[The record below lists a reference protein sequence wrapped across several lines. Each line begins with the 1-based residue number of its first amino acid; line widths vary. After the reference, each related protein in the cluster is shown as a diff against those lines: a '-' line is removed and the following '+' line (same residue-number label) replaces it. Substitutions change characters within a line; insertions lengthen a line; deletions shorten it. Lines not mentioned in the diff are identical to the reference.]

1 MIDKDKIRP
10 IPQSIAKKIRK
21 LDEGNGDDGYVRC
34 YAYLAR
40 MGKELVKITVA
51 CKSYKK
57 QWFCKQVA
65 VHGVHSDECLV
76 RDMEYCFMGYS
87 FGWYLEGIS
96 QYHKDFEDGKWHRAD
111 DKFYDPK
118 VPVVNKGYAL
128 TFNEYKYSVLNRYPY
143 NDVIKYLRVYE
154 QFPQAEYFIKLGLQ
168 HLATNKTLLKK
179 AASDKS
185 FRKWLIRNAKLLR
198 NEYGNF
204 PYFPSKVIQSAY
216 KRNMTLLEMQR
227 LEREGAEALRD
238 YSYKN
243 TISRVIPEKEI
254 LSLLDYIKA
263 QHTSL
268 DSYADYI
275 RACLFLNLD
284 MSLPKNR
291 YPHDFKRWHD
301 IRIDEYKTARALKDE
316 EERKE
321 MYRKFAL
328 IAEKYLPMQR
338 DMKDAFIVVIA
349 HSPADL
355 IREGDMLHHC
365 VGRMNYDQRF
375 IREESLIFF
384 IRNKETPDV
393 PFVTMEYSLKNGKV
407 LQCYGDHDTRPSEE
421 VLNFVNRK
429 WLPYAHKKLKTIT
442 AAA

>member
-1 MIDKDKIRP
+1 MIDKDKIKP

-21 LDEGNGDDGYVRC
+21 LDESDRDGNGTRC

-40 MGKELVKITVA
+40 MGKELIKITVA
-51 CKSYKK
+51 CISHEK

-65 VHGVHSDECLV
+65 VHGVHSDFCLV
-76 RDMEYCFMGYS
+76 RDMEYCFLGYS
-87 FGWYLEGIS
+87 FGWYEEGLS
-96 QYHKDFEDGKWHRAD
+96 PCRKQFEDGEWYKAND
-111 DKFYDPK
+111 NAYDPK
-118 VPVVNKGYAL
+118 APVVNRGYAL
-128 TFNEYKYSVLNRYPY
+128 TFDEYKYSVLNRYPY
-143 NDVIKYLRVYE
+143 NDIIKYLRIYE
-154 QFPQAEYFIKLGLQ
+154 QFPQAEYFIKIGLQ
-168 HLATNKTLLKK
+168 HLATNKTLLGK
-179 AASDKS
+179 AASDKA

-198 NEYGNF
+198 NEYGRF
-204 PYFPSKVIQSAY
+204 PYFSAKIILSAY
-216 KRNMTLLEMQR
+216 KRKVTLLEMQQ
-227 LEREGAEALRD
+227 LERKEKELMRD
-238 YSYKN
+238 GLYKN
-243 TISRVIPEKEI
+243 IISQAIPKRDV
-254 LSLLDYIKA
+254 LKLLDYLKT
-263 QHTSL
+263 QNTNL
-268 DSYADYI
+268 NSYADYI

-284 MSLPKNR
+284 MNLPKNKF
-291 YPHDFKRWHD
+291 PHDFKRWHD

-349 HSPADL
+349 RSPADL

-429 WLPYAHKKLKTIT
+429 WLPYAHRKLKTIT

>member
-1 MIDKDKIRP
+1 MIDKDKIKP

-21 LDEGNGDDGYVRC
+21 LDESDRDGNGTRC

-51 CKSYKK
+51 CKSYAK

-65 VHGVHSDECLV
+65 VHGVHSDFCLV
-76 RDMEYCFMGYS
+76 RDMEYCFLGYS
-87 FGWYLEGIS
+87 FGWYEEGLS
-96 QYHKDFEDGKWHRAD
+96 TCRKQFEDGKWYKAND
-111 DKFYDPK
+111 NAYDPN

-128 TFNEYKYSVLNRYPY
+128 TFDEYKYSALNRYPY
-143 NDVIKYLRVYE
+143 GDVLKYLRIYE
-154 QFPQAEYFIKLGLQ
+154 QFPQAEYFIKIGLQ

-198 NEYGNF
+198 NEYGNL
-204 PYFPSKVIQSAY
+204 PYFSAKVILSAY
-216 KRNMTLLEMQR
+216 KRKVTLLEMQR
-227 LEREGAEALRD
+227 LEREGKEALRN
-238 YSYKN
+238 YSYKS
-243 TISRVIPEKEI
+243 TISRVIPEQDI
-254 LSLLDYIKA
+254 LKLLDYIKA
-263 QHTSL
+263 QNTNL

-275 RACLFLNLD
+275 RACLFLDLD
-284 MSLPKNR
+284 MTLPKNR

-301 IRIDEYKTARALKDE
+301 IRIDEYRTAKAIKDE

-321 MYRKFAL
+321 MYRQFAL

-349 HSPADL
+349 RSPADL

-384 IRNKETPDV
+384 VRNKEMPDI
-393 PFVTMEYSLKNGKV
+393 PFVTVEYSLKNRRI
-407 LQCYGDHDTRPSEE
+407 LQCYGDHDTRPNED
-421 VLNFVNRK
+421 VLNFVNKK
-429 WLPYAHKKLKTIT
+429 WLPYANRKLKAIT

>member
-1 MIDKDKIRP
+1 M
-10 IPQSIAKKIRK
+10 
-21 LDEGNGDDGYVRC
+21 
-34 YAYLAR
+34 
-40 MGKELVKITVA
+40 
-51 CKSYKK
+51 
-57 QWFCKQVA
+57 
-65 VHGVHSDECLV
+65 
-76 RDMEYCFMGYS
+76 
-87 FGWYLEGIS
+87 
-96 QYHKDFEDGKWHRAD
+96 
-111 DKFYDPK
+111 
-118 VPVVNKGYAL
+118 NK
-128 TFNEYKYSVLNRYPY
+128 YPY
-143 NDVIKYLRVYE
+143 GDVIKYLRVYE
-154 QFPQAEYFIKLGLQ
+154 QFPQAEHFIKIGLQ
-168 HLATNKTLLKK
+168 HLATSKTLLKK

-198 NEYGNF
+198 NEYGRF
-204 PYFPSKVIQSAY
+204 PYFSAKIILSAY
-216 KRNMTLLEMQR
+216 KRKVTLLEMQR
-227 LEREGAEALRD
+227 LEREGKEALRD
-238 YSYKN
+238 YSYRN

-254 LSLLDYIKA
+254 LSLLDYLKA
-263 QHTSL
+263 QNTNL
-268 DSYADYI
+268 NSYADYI

-284 MSLPKNR
+284 MNLPKNKF
-291 YPHDFKRWHD
+291 PHDFKRWHD
-301 IRIDEYKTARALKDE
+301 IRIDEYRTARALKDE

-349 HSPADL
+349 RSPADL
-355 IREGDMLHHC
+355 THEGDMLHHC

-384 IRNKETPDV
+384 IRNKEAPDV

-429 WLPYAHKKLKTIT
+429 WLPYAHRKLKTIT

>member
-21 LDEGNGDDGYVRC
+21 LDESDREGNGTRC

-51 CKSYKK
+51 CKSYAN

-76 RDMEYCFMGYS
+76 RDMEYCFLGFS
-87 FGWYLEGIS
+87 FGWYEEGIS
-96 QYHKDFEDGKWHRAD
+96 PCRKNFEDGEWHRAD
-111 DKFYDPK
+111 DKYYDPN
-118 VPVVNKGYAL
+118 VPVVNRGYAL
-128 TFNEYKYSVLNRYPY
+128 TFDEYKYCALNKYPY
-143 NDVIKYLRVYE
+143 GDVIKYLRIYE
-154 QFPQAEYFIKLGLQ
+154 QFPQAEYFIKIGLQ

-179 AASDKS
+179 TASDKS

-198 NEYGNF
+198 NKYGNY
-204 PYFPSKVIQSAY
+204 PYFSAKIILSAY
-216 KRNMTLLEMQR
+216 KRKVTLLEMQR
-227 LEREGAEALRD
+227 LEREGKEALRD
-238 YSYKN
+238 YSYRN

-263 QHTSL
+263 QNTNL
-268 DSYADYI
+268 NSYADYI
-275 RACLFLNLD
+275 RACLFLGLD
-284 MSLPKNR
+284 MSLPKNKF
-291 YPHDFKRWHD
+291 PHDFKRWHD
-301 IRIDEYKTARALKDE
+301 IRIDEYRTARALKDE

-349 HSPADL
+349 RSPADL
-355 IREGDMLHHC
+355 IHEGDVLHHC
-365 VGRMNYDQRF
+365 VGRMNYDQRV

-384 IRNKETPDV
+384 IRNKEAPDV

-407 LQCYGDHDTRPSEE
+407 LQCYGDHDTKPSEE

-429 WLPYAHKKLKTIT
+429 WLPYAHRKLKTIT